1 MNINKLKPYP
11 YLGPAP
17 KKVEATIE
25 REGEHKEDSKYKEDS
40 NVRTQEK
47 MFMMFLLKIWL
58 NQKS

>member
-1 MNINKLKPYP
+1 VNINKLKPYP

-47 MFMMFLLKIWL
+47 MFMMFLLKI
-58 NQKS
+58 